1 MAKRRRYSD
10 SDKAAA
16 LTVLDANEGNRNE
29 TAKHLDS
36 PRTTLERWVEGRV
49 SGDVP
54 QLRQQTKKA
63 LANELEALAYKLIE
77 AMPERLEGAN
87 LQQASVALG
96 IVVEKMQLLRG
107 DPTERFEHTLDD
119 RERASRITAI
129 LDRGRERR
137 TGSTDSEYIQ

>member
-16 LTVLDANEGNRNE
+16 LTVLDANEGNLNK
-29 TAKHLDS
+29 TAKQLDI

-49 SGDVP
+49 SDDVP

-77 AMPERLEGAN
+77 AMPEKLEGAN